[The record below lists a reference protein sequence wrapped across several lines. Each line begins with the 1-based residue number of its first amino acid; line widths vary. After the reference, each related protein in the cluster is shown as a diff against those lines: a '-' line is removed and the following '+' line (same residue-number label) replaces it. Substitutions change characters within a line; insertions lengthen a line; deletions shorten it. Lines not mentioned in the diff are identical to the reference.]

1 MPRHAV
7 KPSPANPTPQKPRIM
22 KSIPIIT
29 PARDYS
35 TRNRKRH
42 TVLRRRALFAGLIII
57 AAALFWG
64 SLAIHFFA

>member
-42 TVLRRRALFAGLIII
+42 TVLRRRVLFAGLII
-57 AAALFWG
+57 ASTLFWAC
-64 SLAIHFFA
+64 LAIHFFA

>member
-1 MPRHAV
+1 
-7 KPSPANPTPQKPRIM
+7 M

-42 TVLRRRALFAGLIII
+42 TVLRRRALFAGIVI
-57 AAALFWG
+57 AAALFWA